1 MYEGDI
7 NESPTPQL
15 EEGITE
21 VRWVPIEEAKEIIGY
36 KKTNQK
42 MLEEAEGIIKKL

>member
-1 MYEGDI
+1 MI
-7 NESPTPQL
+7 L
-15 EEGITE
+15 EKRKKYLQIALNSTL
-21 VRWVPIEEAKEIIGY
+21 EEAKEIIGY